1 MDNKVITLL
10 NDMIMSCNDNKNK
23 DIYKDLIDKCDK
35 LKQLCEDIKN
45 SCTSVELLK
54 LKYCNK
60 YLYFEGFEGG
70 SQIAYIKNMRYVND
84 KDFVWDGYLIR
95 LDLFNNDVMGAKLQ
109 EVEGY
114 SFEDMPYFENCY
126 DFEPEDF
133 EAGYLEYID
142 SWLSYNDYGD
152 KVNNNK
158 YSREITKEQVIEII
172 NEHIK
177 NCLLEIK

>member
-1 MDNKVITLL
+1 
-10 NDMIMSCNDNKNK
+10 
-23 DIYKDLIDKCDK
+23 
-35 LKQLCEDIKN
+35 
-45 SCTSVELLK
+45 
-54 LKYCNK
+54 
-60 YLYFEGFEGG
+60 
-70 SQIAYIKNMRYVND
+70 
-84 KDFVWDGYLIR
+84 
-95 LDLFNNDVMGAKLQ
+95 
-109 EVEGY
+109 
-114 SFEDMPYFENCY
+114 MPYFENCY

-177 NCLLEIK
+177 NCLDEIK